1 MRIYYPSFFSAY
13 WMQFS
18 MSGDDG
24 TSVITVEC
32 ATTEIDDQEHSDID
46 LEKVSD
52 FSIMMNIVT

>member
-1 MRIYYPSFFSAY
+1 MRIYYLCFFSAY

-18 MSGDDG
+18 MSGRDG

-32 ATTEIDDQEHSDID
+32 ATTENDDQEHSDID

-52 FSIMMNIVT
+52 